1 MSEKKRNLILKG
13 KTLSPGLGKGRIFVY
28 RDILTRMDEF
38 FDIEDAQV
46 EEEAQR
52 FIRAVDKVSDD
63 LNTLAGRVR
72 NEMDTEL
79 SDVFHAHAAIVQ
91 DTSLQTEVLNEIR
104 KELVSAGTAVR
115 TVFRRWERRFRSMEA
130 GIAAQKADDIQDLAR
145 RLVSSLAGIRAH
157 ALEGIPV
164 GTVLVANRLLP
175 SDTIFLARRNASA
188 AILEVAGQGSHAAL
202 FAHEIGLPCVSGIAK
217 VLELAS
223 PGEHAL
229 VDAEAAEV
237 IINPNQEQDELF
249 QSKRRR
255 RDRASRKAQSLAH
268 EPATTK
274 DGRVAAVFANVGG
287 VEDTREAM
295 KNGAEGIGLYRI
307 EQAYLSRQEPP
318 DKAELLEEIWAT
330 LEPAK
335 GLPVFVRL
343 LDIGADKPLPY
354 MESAREANP
363 SLGRR
368 GVRFLLDYPDLL
380 QTQLYALLQLSS
392 DFDLHVIVPMVTLPL
407 DMQRVKDLLTD
418 CAARAG
424 ALRMPQLGAMIETP
438 AAALAAAGI
447 AENADFLCFG
457 TNDLTQYTFA
467 ADRENASVDS
477 YYDDTQDVIFRLL
490 KTVRDD
496 APHTPLSICGELAGR
511 LEYAS
516 RIMECGISTFSVAP
530 PAIPAIKEAIRH
542 SGSVV

>member
-1 MSEKKRNLILKG
+1 MQNLILKG
-13 KTLSPGLGKGRIFVY
+13 KTLSPGLAEGRIFVY
-28 RDILTRMDEF
+28 RDILTRIGEF
-38 FDIEDAQV
+38 FDIEEAQV
-46 EEEAQR
+46 KEEAQR
-52 FIRAVDKVSDD
+52 FIDAVDKVSGD
-63 LNTLAGRVR
+63 LNTLASRVQ
-72 NEMDTEL
+72 NEISTEL
-79 SDVFHAHAAIVQ
+79 SGVFHAHTAIVQ

-104 KELVSAGTAVR
+104 QELVSAGTAVR

-130 GIAAQKADDIQDLAR
+130 GIAAQKGDDIQDLAR

-157 ALEGIPV
+157 ALEDIPI
-164 GTVLVANRLLP
+164 GSVLVASRLLP

-188 AILEVAGQGSHAAL
+188 AILEVGGQGSHAAL

-217 VLELAS
+217 VLELVL
-223 PGEHAL
+223 PGERAL
-229 VDAEAAEV
+229 IDADAAEI

-249 QSKRRR
+249 LSKRKR

-268 EPATTK
+268 KPAIAK
-274 DGRVAAVFANVGG
+274 DGRVTTVFANVGG

-307 EQAYLSRQEPP
+307 EQAYLRRQDPP
-318 DKAELLEEIWAT
+318 DKDELFTEIQAT

-354 MESAREANP
+354 IEPAREANP
-363 SLGRR
+363 ALGRR

-392 DFDLHVIVPMVTLPL
+392 DFDLHIIVPMVTLPL
-407 DMQRVKDLLTD
+407 DMQRVRVFLTD
-418 CAARAG
+418 CATQAG
-424 ALRMPQLGAMIETP
+424 VLCVPKLGAMIETP
-438 AAALAAAGI
+438 AAALTAADI
-447 AENADFLCFG
+447 AEYADFLCIG

-467 ADRENASVDS
+467 ADRENASVDT
-477 YYDDTQDVIFRLL
+477 YFDDAHDVIFRLL
-490 KTVRDD
+490 KAVRDD
-496 APHTPLSICGELAGR
+496 VPHMPLSICGELAGR

-516 RIMECGISTFSVAP
+516 RIL
-530 PAIPAIKEAIRH
+530 
-542 SGSVV
+542 